1 MTIAKSQ
8 IISICRLVQ
17 NMREAARED
26 KISSR
31 EEEAGSTFARL
42 LENNETLERQVV
54 LLQKKN
60 HEQVR
65 VYSGRRKFSR
75 SSLIGP

>member
-65 VYSGRRKFSR
+65 VYSGRRKFNR